1 MSRASDAQFAREQVM
16 IYKSLIE
23 DLERRFPELAD
34 VEYSAGHPSA
44 ATLHRLMT
52 YRESVKILKGFV
64 RQGDE

>member
-1 MSRASDAQFAREQVM
+1 MSRAPDAQFTHEQIM
-16 IYKSLIE
+16 IYKSLIH
-23 DLERRFPELAD
+23 DLERGFPELAD
-34 VEYSAGHPSA
+34 VEYTADHPSA